1 MGGWLARAIT
11 SIMHVSTVLT
21 NLSLRETLRPARMT
35 SLISHGNLATIDL
48 KKRTKRKECARD
60 RATTARKRLRMTSYL

>member
-1 MGGWLARAIT
+1 
-11 SIMHVSTVLT
+11 
-21 NLSLRETLRPARMT
+21 MT

-60 RATTARKRLRMTSYL
+60 RATTASKRLRMTYYL